1 MPWSCRT
8 GPPFTAAG
16 TDAAIVAYWS
26 NALQKVLAD
35 PTFQAE
41 LRGFS
46 AGPVTPDKGV
56 PLEVELSLKVGLE
69 VAR

>member
-1 MPWSCRT
+1 VPNW
-8 GPPFTAAG
+8 TALFVPAG
-16 TDAAIVAYWS
+16 TDAAIAAYWS
-26 NALQKVLAD
+26 NALQRVLAD

-46 AGPVTPDKGV
+46 AAPVTSDKAV